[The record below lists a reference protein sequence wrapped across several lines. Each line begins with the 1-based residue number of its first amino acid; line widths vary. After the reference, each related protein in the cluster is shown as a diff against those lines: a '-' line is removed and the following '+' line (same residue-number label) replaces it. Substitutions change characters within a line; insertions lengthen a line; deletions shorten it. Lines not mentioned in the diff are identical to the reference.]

1 LDIIS
6 CKEIEKFAFMHGGER
21 MFLLTKWK
29 TAVIRRL
36 QGTWKG
42 IYHFLFS
49 SKGDFGEDKP
59 EPEKKTSLF
68 QAWSRELGGIFPR
81 GYFLLVGS
89 YLFAIALLL
98 VILISKQGKISF
110 LDLPGQFELPGQ
122 LESKIESDLPAE
134 EAGRAAAEEASP
146 GVSTS
151 SAEGNNK
158 KDLTAVP
165 TLPVE
170 EGSRTPEETEESGAG
185 TEPGANTGTGGDA
198 SEGDLPAEAAE
209 LLPQAVSPVSEWQLC
224 QNFGEYT
231 SEKLPSGGKL
241 HSLARGISLA
251 VTPGTPVAALWD
263 GRVSKIGGGGSPY
276 SQYVILEHA
285 GGYATFYGNLRE
297 VWVQEGS
304 RVYRGEHLGLL
315 PQFPPDESA
324 PAAAVPAS
332 QEKSGEVLLKT
343 IWKGIPGDV
352 DVSPSWPYY
361 EGNPLLYLEVR
372 QGNNYLDP
380 LPFIGARN

>member
-1 LDIIS
+1 
-6 CKEIEKFAFMHGGER
+6 

-42 IYHFLFS
+42 ILHFLFS
-49 SKGDFGEDKP
+49 RKGDPGEDKP
-59 EPEKKTSLF
+59 ELEKKTSLF
-68 QAWSRELGGIFPR
+68 HAWSKELGGIFPR

-98 VILISKQGKISF
+98 VILITRQGKISF

-122 LESKIESDLPAE
+122 IESKIESDLPAE
-134 EAGRAAAEEASP
+134 EAGRSAAEEASP
-146 GVSTS
+146 GVSAP

-170 EGSRTPEETEESGAG
+170 DEGSRTPEETEEPGAG

-198 SEGDLPAEAAE
+198 PEGALRAEASPAEAAQH
-209 LLPQAVSPVSEWQLC
+209 LPQAVSPVSEWQLC
-224 QNFGEYT
+224 QTFGEYT

-241 HSLARGISLA
+241 HRLARGVSLA

-263 GRVSKIGGGGSPY
+263 GRVSKIGGGSSSSGSPY
-276 SQYVILEHA
+276 SQFVILEHA
-285 GGYATFYGNLRE
+285 GGYTTFYGNLRE

-304 RVYRGEHLGLL
+304 RIYRGEHLGLL
-315 PQFPPDESA
+315 PHFPPDEPT

-332 QEKSGEVLLKT
+332 TPASQDKSSEVPLKT
-343 IWKGIPGDV
+343 IWKGVPGDV

-361 EGNPLLYLEVR
+361 EGSPLLYLEVR

-380 LPFIGARN
+380 LLFIRARN